1 MTYSIIGR
9 DPATGAIGGAAQ
21 SRWFNV
27 GPQLLFV
34 EHGVGAVATQSFVDP
49 RYGPLGLQL
58 MRLGRSAEEALA
70 ALVSTDIGGPTRQV
84 AMLDG
89 EGRFAQHTGDACVA
103 ARGGAVGRDCA
114 AQGNMLTRPVWDEMV
129 EAFEGAGGPLAERL
143 VAALAAAEEA
153 GGDARGSQ
161 SAAVVVR
168 TGPGL
173 LAEVDLRVVDHP
185 QPVAELSRL
194 LALSRAYDELDTAID
209 LAIAG
214 DETALERFAHA
225 RLLAPGDD
233 QITFWHAVAL
243 AALGRLEAAQS
254 TMREARAAREQWPEF
269 LGRVVDAGLV
279 RLDPDALASL
289 QRVE

>member
-9 DPATGAIGGAAQ
+9 DPETGAVGGAAQ

-58 MRLGRSAEEALA
+58 MRLGRSAEESLR
-70 ALVSTDIGGPTRQV
+70 ALVSTDAGEATRQV

-89 EGRFAQHTGDACVA
+89 EGRFAQHTGSACVP

-129 EAFEGAGGPLAERL
+129 EAFAGAAGELAERL
-143 VAALAAAEEA
+143 VAALAAAEAA

-168 TGPGL
+168 SGPGL
-173 LAEVDLRVVDHP
+173 LAEVDLRVVDHVA
-185 QPVAELSRL
+185 PVAELSRL
-194 LALSRAYDELDTAID
+194 LAVSRAYDLLDGAID
-209 LAIAG
+209 LAIEG
-214 DETALERFAHA
+214 DEAALERFARA
-225 RLLAPGDD
+225 QGLAPGDD

-243 AALGRLEAAQS
+243 ARLGRVEAARA
-254 TMREARAAREQWPEF
+254 TMREARAARPQWPAF
-269 LGRVVDAGLV
+269 LREVVGAGLV
-279 RLDPDALASL
+279 AIDDATLDALVA
-289 QRVE
+289 E

>member
-9 DPATGAIGGAAQ
+9 DPETGAVGGAAQ

-49 RYGPLGLQL
+49 RYGPLGLDL
-58 MRLGRSAEEALA
+58 MRLGRTAEEALR
-70 ALVSTDIGGPTRQV
+70 ALVSTDTGGPTRQV
-84 AMLDG
+84 AMLDA
-89 EGRFAQHTGDACVA
+89 EGRVAQHTGASCVP

-114 AQGNMLTRPVWDEMV
+114 TQGNMLTRPVWDEMV
-129 EAFEGAGGPLAERL
+129 EAFEGTSGGLAERL
-143 VAALAAAEEA
+143 VAALAAAEAA

-194 LALSRAYDELDTAID
+194 LTVSRAYDLLDTAID
-209 LAIAG
+209 LGIAR
-214 DETALERFAHA
+214 DEAALERFARA
-225 RLLAPGDD
+225 RQLAPDDD

-243 AALGRLEAAQS
+243 AALGRLEAART
-254 TMREARAAREQWPEF
+254 TMRDARAAREQWADF
-269 LGRVVDAGLV
+269 LDRVVGAGLV
-279 RLDPDALASL
+279 ELDRATLDALL
-289 QRVE
+289 EP